1 MNMKQN
7 NTNSRIEVEHLCVE
21 FSSGRHQTKA
31 VQDVSLSVQKGRITA
46 LVGESG
52 SGKSVTALTIMN
64 LLPQTANVCQGK
76 VIWEKQN
83 LLSLSGKERKKLN
96 GTVLAMIFQNPAAAL
111 DPLFSIGD
119 QITEGILTHRR
130 INKREAREEAVHYL
144 QMMNLPEPDALMQ
157 KRPFELSGGMC
168 QRVTIAMA
176 MSLHPEFLIADEPT
190 TALDVTVQK
199 QILGEISRIRTE
211 QNVGVLFITHDLG
224 VVAEIADD
232 VFVMRSGQIVESGD
246 VYHIF
251 EQPQHS
257 YTKKLLNSVL

>member
-7 NTNSRIEVEHLCVE
+7 STKPQIKVEHLCVE
-21 FSSGRHQTKA
+21 FSSGHRRTRV
-31 VQDVSLSVQKGRITA
+31 VQDVSLSIKKGSIAA

-52 SGKSVTALTIMN
+52 SGKSVTALAIMD
-64 LLPQTANVCQGK
+64 LLPQTAHVCQGK
-76 VIWEKQN
+76 VIWKGKD
-83 LLSLSGKERKKLN
+83 LLLLPEKERKKLN
-96 GTVLAMIFQNPAAAL
+96 GTVFSMIFQNPAAAL

-119 QITEGILTHRR
+119 QITEGILAHSR
-130 INKREAREEAVHYL
+130 IKRREARKEAVHYL
-144 QMMNLPEPDALMQ
+144 QMMNLPEPEALMN

-168 QRVTIAMA
+168 QRVTTAMA

-199 QILGEISRIRTE
+199 QILEEISRIRTE
-211 QNVGVLFITHDLG
+211 QDVGVLFITHDLG

-251 EQPQHS
+251 EHPQHS